1 MYQLYYQPEGIWV
14 GDIMPYGKEGQFYVY
29 HQRDTRNPGPF
40 GEPFGWALATTKDFV
55 DYKDYGESLMRGTDE
70 EADQFIYA
78 GSVFETEAGFMHF
91 IQDIIENS

>member
-1 MYQLYYQPEGIWV
+1 
-14 GDIMPYGKEGQFYVY
+14 
-29 HQRDTRNPGPF
+29 
-40 GEPFGWALATTKDFV
+40 
-55 DYKDYGESLMRGTDE
+55 MRGTDE